1 MQKLNFR
8 IFISADMDD
17 METMPP
23 LPPTEVADHETQPPL
38 PAEEPHDQNDLNGP
52 RPPEPL
58 PLIEDVE
65 INEIIPAP
73 LESNLE
79 QNHTED
85 HIMDHEHLNDNANK
99 QGCPFAKTIP
109 PNIDAANNEEE

>member
-1 MQKLNFR
+1 MANA
-8 IFISADMDD
+8 ADMDD

-23 LPPTEVADHETQPPL
+23 LPPTEVADHENQPPL

-52 RPPEPL
+52 KPPE

-65 INEIIPAP
+65 VNEIIPAP
-73 LESNLE
+73 LELNLE
-79 QNHTED
+79 QNHTTED
-85 HIMDHEHLNDNANK
+85 HIMDHEHLNDNANT
-99 QGCPFAKTIP
+99 QSFAKVIP

>member
-1 MQKLNFR
+1 
-8 IFISADMDD
+8 MDD

-23 LPPTEVADHETQPPL
+23 LPPTEVADHESQPPL

-52 RPPEPL
+52 KPPE

-65 INEIIPAP
+65 VNEIIPAP

-79 QNHTED
+79 QNHTTED
-85 HIMDHEHLNDNANK
+85 HIMDHEHLNDNANT
-99 QGCPFAKTIP
+99 QRNDNANTQSCPFAKVIT